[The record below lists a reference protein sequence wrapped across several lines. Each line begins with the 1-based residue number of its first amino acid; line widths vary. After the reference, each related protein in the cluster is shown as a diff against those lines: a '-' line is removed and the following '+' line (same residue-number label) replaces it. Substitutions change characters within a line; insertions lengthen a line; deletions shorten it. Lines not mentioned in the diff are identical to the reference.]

1 MNPPVVIFDG
11 VCNLCNAT
19 VDFLIRNDRTG
30 TILFGSFQEDAG
42 RALLSQYGVFAAPE
56 TVYFI
61 ENGILYIESTA
72 ILRLTRYLPW
82 TWRWLLLGRLIPRPL
97 RDRFYRWVSRN
108 RYRWFGKRS
117 SCRLPSAE
125 DMKRFI

>member
-19 VDFLIRNDRTG
+19 VDFLIRNDQTG

-42 RALLSQYGVFAAPE
+42 RTLLSQYGVFTAPE

-61 ENGILYIESTA
+61 ENGILYTESTA

-82 TWRWLLLGRLIPRPL
+82 TWRWLLLGRFIPRPL

-117 SCRLPSAE
+117 SCRLPTVDEAS
-125 DMKRFI
+125 RFL

>member
-42 RALLSQYGVFAAPE
+42 RALLSQYGVFTAPE

-61 ENGILYIESTA
+61 ENGILYVESTA
-72 ILRLTRYLPW
+72 ILRLTRYLLW

-117 SCRLPSAE
+117 SCRLPSKEEAG
-125 DMKRFI
+125 RFL

>member
-30 TILFGSFQEDAG
+30 TILFGSFQEEAG
-42 RALLSQYGVFAAPE
+42 KALLSRYGVFTAPE

-61 ENGILYIESTA
+61 ENEVLYVESNA

-82 TWRWLLLGRLIPRPL
+82 TWRWILLGRLIPRSI

-117 SCRLPSAE
+117 SCRLPSPAE
-125 DMKRFI
+125 AQRFL

>member
-30 TILFGSFQEDAG
+30 TILFSSFQSNVG
-42 RALLSQYGVFAAPE
+42 RALLSEHGVFTAPE

-61 ENGILYIESTA
+61 EDGVLYVESTA

-82 TWRWLLLGRLIPRPL
+82 TWRWMLLGRLIPRPL

-117 SCRLPSAE
+117 SCRLPSPEEA
-125 DMKRFI
+125 MRFL